1 MKATELTL
9 HVVSLNDVLL
19 HEHIES
25 KRVQR
30 LVEQFERDQ
39 TLKNPPIVS
48 PYDGKYVLLDG
59 ASRVTALKE
68 SGCRDVVVQCVDYDA
83 PGLALEA
90 WNHMLLDVSI
100 EELFQSWESLS
111 ALHIRRATA
120 LNADAALVRRESVG
134 TVYSATG
141 DVFSLYAPDTKAHII
156 RLTEL
161 LNRAVAAYDG
171 RGEMFRVAHTNVE
184 SLLIEHGRLGA
195 LVVFPQF
202 RPDEIRKLALN
213 GSKLPMGITR
223 HIIPGRA
230 LRINIPLNML
240 RGRESLEEKN
250 AWFDEWM
257 AGKMRGRHV
266 RYYQEPVFLF
276 DE

>member
-9 HVVSLNDVLL
+9 RVVSLDDVLL
-19 HEHIES
+19 HEHIEK
-25 KRVQR
+25 KRVER
-30 LVEQFERDQ
+30 LVEQFDRDQ

-48 PYDGKYVLLDG
+48 SYDGKYVLLDG
-59 ASRVTALKE
+59 ASRVTALKQ
-68 SGCRDVVVQCVDYDA
+68 SGCRDVVVQLVEYEA
-83 PGLALEA
+83 PGMELQT
-90 WNHMLLDVSI
+90 WHHMLLDVSI
-100 EELFQSWESLS
+100 EELFQLWQSLS
-111 ALHIRRATA
+111 ALEIHRATTLGA
-120 LNADAALVRRESVG
+120 NAALDRRESIG
-134 TVYSATG
+134 TVFSATG
-141 DVFSLYAPDTKAHII
+141 DVFSLYAPDAKAHILQ
-156 RLTEL
+156 LTEL
-161 LNRAVAAYDG
+161 LNRVVAAYDG

-184 SLLIEHGRLGA
+184 QLLIEHGRLGA
-195 LVVFPQF
+195 LVAFPQF

-230 LRINIPLNML
+230 LRINIPLNIL
-240 RGRESLEEKN
+240 RGSESLEEKN

-257 AGKMRGRHV
+257 TGKMRGRHV